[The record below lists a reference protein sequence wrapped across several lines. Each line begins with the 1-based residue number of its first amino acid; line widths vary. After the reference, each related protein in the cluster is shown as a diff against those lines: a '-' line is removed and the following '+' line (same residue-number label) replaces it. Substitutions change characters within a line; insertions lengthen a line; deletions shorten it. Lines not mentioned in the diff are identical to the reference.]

1 MADCAAL
8 EKKKLQPKHKQQ
20 HFSSPLRETHKNEPV
35 NHQYAEQI
43 FQIILFSKQTNIE
56 TQYPVHQKVSH
67 TFCDPNICFIHCIP
81 IWTLRFYATEENPA
95 ATGSFLPRE
104 EVTSRVIEV
113 IKKHEKVQPD
123 KVSERSHLEKDL
135 GLDSLDAAEIVNEVE
150 QEFSIEIP
158 DEEAFK
164 LTSVPDIVNYVASSP
179 LAK

>member
-1 MADCAAL
+1 ML
-8 EKKKLQPKHKQQ
+8 TRYSRLF
-20 HFSSPLRETHKNEPV
+20 FSV
-35 NHQYAEQI
+35 N
-43 FQIILFSKQTNIE
+43 KQTLRPS
-56 TQYPVHQKVSH
+56 TQYIK
-67 TFCDPNICFIHCIP
+67 
-81 IWTLRFYATEENPA
+81 RFYANEEKPA

-135 GLDSLDAAEIVNEVE
+135 GLDSLDAAEIVNEIE

-164 LTSVPDIVNYVASSP
+164 LSSVPDIVNYVASSP